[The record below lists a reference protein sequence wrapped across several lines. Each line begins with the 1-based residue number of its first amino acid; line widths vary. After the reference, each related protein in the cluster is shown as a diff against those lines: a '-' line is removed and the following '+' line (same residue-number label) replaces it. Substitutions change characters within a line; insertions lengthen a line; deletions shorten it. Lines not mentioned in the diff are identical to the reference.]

1 MTTASAHTLQRV
13 HGQLDDALSKE
24 LLDFWSARNAL
35 TPEQGRE
42 RLPEVL
48 ALLRNAAGE
57 IVGVNSA
64 GSVPLALFANQPFH
78 VYRCLLTEQ
87 AAEPADWLALLSA
100 GCEILDEGAQAQG
113 NSGEIGLLVQI
124 VRRDLQSAWPEAI
137 WPRTGLVHAG
147 YTDRGH
153 QLRVRYYAN
162 ARIHLEART

>member
-13 HGQLDDALSKE
+13 HGQLDDALSQE
-24 LLDFWSARNAL
+24 LLNFWSARNAL

-48 ALLRNAAGE
+48 ALLRDAAGE

-64 GSVPLALFANQPFH
+64 GSARLALFANQPFH
-78 VYRCLLTEQ
+78 IYRCLLTEQ

-100 GCEILDEGAQAQG
+100 GCEILDEGVQAQG

-124 VRRDLQSAWPEAI
+124 ARPDLQRAWPEAV
-137 WPRTGLVHAG
+137 WPHTGLVHAG

-153 QLRVRYYAN
+153 QLRVRYYDH
-162 ARIHLEART
+162 ARIHPEGQP